1 MTIKWVQVDPLVM
14 NGEQFCYGRRLTVN
28 QLLEMRRSGYDLTR
42 ILTDNPELR
51 CLGIAFAFCYA
62 ADHPERYAEFLAADG
77 SLVGPGFTEAEAAG
91 LPDELRRTGVV
102 LAVGATAPAP
112 G

>member
-1 MTIKWVQVDPLVM
+1 
-14 NGEQFCYGRRLTVN
+14 
-28 QLLEMRRSGYDLTR
+28 MRRSGYDLTR

-51 CLGIAFAFCYA
+51 WLGIAFAFCYA